1 MRPHAGHCGLAE
13 PSIGRRSDEL
23 GTFVLTGMGF
33 TGPAPNGTR
42 TESRTT
48 EIQIH
53 LDSIFE
59 DILVYSKLKKVWQI
73 EDHPNHFS

>member
-1 MRPHAGHCGLAE
+1 
-13 PSIGRRSDEL
+13 
-23 GTFVLTGMGF
+23 MGF